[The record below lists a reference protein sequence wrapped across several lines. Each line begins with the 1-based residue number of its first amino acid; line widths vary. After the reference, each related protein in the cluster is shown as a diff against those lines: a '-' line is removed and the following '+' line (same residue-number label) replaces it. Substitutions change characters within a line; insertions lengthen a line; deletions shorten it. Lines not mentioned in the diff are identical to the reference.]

1 MADTTT
7 APKAKPKAKP
17 KAVKTTTTTD
27 KDAVYNRY
35 LLLVDEL
42 NRLRRSNDS
51 THRRIVE
58 LENIID
64 SVRPLTEEEIQSGF
78 PLDDVIDGEVRDGKV
93 YHIGDGV
100 GYTLR
105 VENEVG
111 GRTGGEKK
119 DWME

>member
-7 APKAKPKAKP
+7 APKKTTKAKP

-100 GYTLR
+100 GFTLR

-111 GRTGGEKK
+111 GRIQGEKK
-119 DWME
+119 DYME

>member
-7 APKAKPKAKP
+7 APKKTTKAKP
-17 KAVKTTTTTD
+17 KAVKTTTD

-42 NRLRRSNDS
+42 NRLRKSNDS

-58 LENIID
+58 LESIID

-93 YHIGDGV
+93 YHISDGI

-111 GRTGGEKK
+111 GRIQGEKK
-119 DWME
+119 DYME